1 MAQSLSGP
9 ESIVVGSE
17 FFLSL
22 YPILIKLV
30 PVGLPTQLLSRF
42 TSFSAAAAV
51 PATRADFAAV
61 FGSGAA
67 LRKTALAG
75 ALTLAHT
82 YASYA
87 AFATLSAGVSMSLFY
102 TYPLW
107 NFLGAKFLFR
117 EAVQGKSLP
126 FIGLGILGTF
136 LVSSRAGLDEV
147 GGLVKAPLS
156 AGLGIAAGLAAAIT
170 ESAMYF
176 VVKERNSGTPWQSLL
191 ELYGGAAAWL
201 LALIPLLG
209 LKIGWSPAAWAKM
222 LCFNILVG
230 FVGYAARYYAVPRVN
245 TEIFGLLSFAGVL
258 SAFLFGWLFVG
269 ERPSLWT
276 ILGAILIVYSMS
288 QIEVLKKDSPK

>member
-1 MAQSLSGP
+1 MLTGP
-9 ESIVVGSE
+9 ESIVIGSE

-30 PVGLPTQLLSRF
+30 PVGLPTQLLARF
-42 TSFSAAAAV
+42 STFAGGAGALAK
-51 PATRADFAAV
+51 PADFAAV
-61 FGSGAA
+61 FGSPTA
-67 LRKTALAG
+67 LTRTALAG

-107 NFLGAKFLFR
+107 NYLGAKFIFG
-117 EAVQGKSLP
+117 EPVQGKSLP
-126 FIGLGILGTF
+126 YIGLGLLGTF
-136 LVSSRAGLDEV
+136 LVSMRGFSDEV

-156 AGLGIAAGLAAAIT
+156 AGLGVAAALAAALT

-176 VVKERNSGTPWQSLL
+176 VVKERESSTPWASLL
-191 ELYGGAAAWL
+191 ELYGGALGWL
-201 LALIPLLG
+201 LLAVPLLG
-209 LKIGWSPAAWAKM
+209 LRIGASGSAVAKM
-222 LCFNILVG
+222 VGFNIAVG
-230 FVGYAARYYAVPRVN
+230 FVGYAARFFAVPRVK

-269 ERPSLWT
+269 EKPSLWT
-276 ILGAILIVYSMS
+276 VVGAALLVFAMS
-288 QIEVLKKDSPK
+288 QIEVLKNN